1 MTPLTAEDEKYLT
14 KYFMLEKWFECLA
27 DYAKKSSSRKGNKRM
42 LKAVI
47 RKLDE
52 QQETELQVATENMK
66 T

>member
-1 MTPLTAEDEKYLT
+1 
-14 KYFMLEKWFECLA
+14 
-27 DYAKKSSSRKGNKRM
+27 M

>member
-1 MTPLTAEDEKYLT
+1 
-14 KYFMLEKWFECLA
+14 
-27 DYAKKSSSRKGNKRM
+27 M

-66 T
+66 TWFIFFG